1 MSRVETIFKEIKA
14 GVYPKT
20 KVDITQFYDT
30 NTHGDVIP
38 KPELFIQP
46 REKDRDLGRIHNILH
61 KVRVSGDTSGLEALC
76 CVEYSDGSLKI
87 DNGSHTAEVVF
98 HLYLEGILPKDFD
111 AFKVSYD
118 KDLDGLNSE
127 AYRLGNKLNMQ
138 DKEKADVATEDIKK
152 EYHQIMTER
161 VENGLEAKPDADTD
175 NDFIKT
181 YEKYGVTQAT
191 LGQWASY
198 HKDGTR
204 GNTSGMKTY
213 EDGELQD
220 LKRALENLEIYKDH
234 VVIFPR
240 QIVSWDG
247 EAIAMAISTMTTN
260 LNRKCLIPFRC
271 KDKVQK
277 NFWEKQNTKGE
288 FVNQIKI
295 RKKYDEMRDF
305 LRLEAFDL
313 TMLRY

>member
-14 GVYPKT
+14 GEYPKT

-30 NTHGDVIP
+30 NAHGEVIP
-38 KPELFIQP
+38 NSELFIQP
-46 REKDRDLGRIHNILH
+46 REKDRDLGRVHNILH
-61 KVRVSGDTSGLEALC
+61 KVRVSGDTSGLESLC

-87 DNGSHTAEVVF
+87 GDGSHTAEVVF

-118 KDLDGLNSE
+118 KDLDGLDSE
-127 AYRLGNKLNMQ
+127 AYRLGNKLNMREI
-138 DKEKADVATEDIKK
+138 EKADVAIEDIKK

-161 VENGLEAKPDADTD
+161 VERGLKSKPDADTD
-175 NDFIKT
+175 NEFINT
-181 YEKYGVTQAT
+181 YKKYGVTQAT

-213 EDGELQD
+213 EKGELQD
-220 LKRALENLEIYKDH
+220 QKRALANLEMYKDYQ
-234 VVIFPR
+234 IIEAR

-247 EAIAMAISTMTTN
+247 EALSMVINEMTSN
-260 LNRKCLIPFRC
+260 LNRKGLIPFYC
-271 KDKVQK
+271 KDHVQK
-277 NFWEKQNTKGE
+277 NYWEKQNAKGE
-288 FVNQIKI
+288 FVNQMKI
-295 RKKYDEMRDF
+295 RKKYDEYCDF
-305 LRLEAFDL
+305 LRLEALDF
-313 TMLRY
+313 TMYRY